1 MSKPLSFADIKL
13 ALPKGFLGPLPV
25 SDVLGRTK
33 HFIRSAGGITF
44 YGAHA
49 VNRPNFAVGTNET
62 MFNVGSNSAMK
73 RLLSCSEDAFAIF
86 RVNHFANFRQIDGAL
101 PWVQSIDAVDFVRPS
116 HPILNEI
123 PGIVANVRNALGF
136 FEPGV
141 AFLQFA

>member
-1 MSKPLSFADIKL
+1 MSDSLSFAQIKL
-13 ALPKGFLGPLPV
+13 ASLQRFFGSF
-25 SDVLGRTK
+25 SFRDVLGRAK
-33 HFIRSAGGITF
+33 HFIWPAGGITF
-44 YGAHA
+44 YGAHT